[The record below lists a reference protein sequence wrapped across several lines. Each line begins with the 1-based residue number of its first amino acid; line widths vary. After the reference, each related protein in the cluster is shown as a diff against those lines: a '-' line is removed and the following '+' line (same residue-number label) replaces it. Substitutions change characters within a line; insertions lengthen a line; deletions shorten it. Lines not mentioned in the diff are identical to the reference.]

1 MKKLLPLF
9 TILACAFITIISCTK
24 IVNTEI
30 GGDLLPPIDGV
41 NTKEMFLSIST
52 KNIKDTITRVNSA
65 IPNALGYVNDGIFG
79 KTTASLNLELKPAT
93 FPVTFP
99 VSKDSLFID
108 SVVLVLGYSGAW
120 GDTTQQLGLRVYKIK
135 NNDPDFDVLDVDSA
149 YYTNYETP
157 RGDELTENF
166 AEASIDIRKLND
178 SVYPRNEAAI
188 NQLRIRLNKSYGEE
202 LLKNYDTSST
212 SAYHS
217 DSLFERFFKGYQ
229 IVPSQKGNALVRIN
243 ILDTNTKLAI
253 YYNYLKRDTTGGLR
267 DTVVKYFNTNQYSNR
282 TGSSNNIK
290 HDRSG
295 TDIQRFLP
303 TNNDVNDSLLFVDA
317 NPGIFTRLVMDSL
330 SKLSN
335 RIIHRAEIVMEQVP
349 GNVIEDGWLTPPAL
363 FLTPISYGGDTTPR
377 FALPYDLTIS
387 NGAVINQATFGCYP
401 LKKTDAI
408 TQQSIY
414 YYSFDISR
422 YVQNIISR
430 GDSSFPLIL
439 YAPSNDFIYLTE
451 SSIYTA
457 YTGTS
462 SGPLN
467 TPAFGRVR
475 LGGGN
480 HSTHRMRLRIVYS
493 DIQ

>member
-9 TILACAFITIISCTK
+9 AILACAIVTIFSCTK

-41 NTKEMFLSIST
+41 NTKEMFLTIST
-52 KNIKDTITRVNSA
+52 KNIKDTITKVGYG

-79 KTTASLNLELKPAT
+79 KTTASINLELKPASY
-93 FPVTFP
+93 PVVFP

-108 SVVLVLGYSGAW
+108 SVVLVLSYSGVW
-120 GDTTQQLGLRVYKIK
+120 GDTTQQLGMRVYKIK
-135 NNDPDFDVLDVDSA
+135 NNDPSVDVLRADTTYD
-149 YYTNYETP
+149 TNYETP

-166 AEASIDIRKLND
+166 AEASVDIRKLND
-178 SVYPRNEAAI
+178 SIYPRNEAAI
-188 NQLRIRLNKSYGEE
+188 NQLRIRLDKSYGLE
-202 LLKNYDTSST
+202 LLKNYDTTST
-212 SAYHS
+212 GAYHN
-217 DSLFERFFKGYQ
+217 DSLFERTFKGYQ

-253 YYNYLKRDTTGGLR
+253 YYNYLKRDTAGGVR

-290 HDRSG
+290 HDRNG
-295 TDIQRFLP
+295 TDIPKFLP
-303 TNNDVNDSLLFVDA
+303 ANNDKSDSLLFVDA
-317 NPGIFTRLVMDSL
+317 NPGIYTRLLMDSL
-330 SKLSN
+330 SGLSN
-335 RIIHRAEIVMEQVP
+335 RIIHRAEIIMEQVP
-349 GNVIEDGWLTPPAL
+349 GNPVEDGWLTPPAL
-363 FLTPISYGGDTTPR
+363 FLTPISYGGDSTPR
-377 FALPYDLTIS
+377 FALPYDVTIS
-387 NGAVINQATFGCYP
+387 NGVIVNQATFGCYP
-401 LKKTDAI
+401 LKKTDPV

-414 YYSFDISR
+414 YYSFDVSR
-422 YVQNIISR
+422 YVQNVISR
-430 GDSSFPLIL
+430 GDSTFPLIL
-439 YAPSNDFIYLTE
+439 YAPSNDFVYLTE

-467 TPAFGRVR
+467 TPAIGRVR

-480 HSTHRMRLRIVYS
+480 HSAHRMRLHIVYS